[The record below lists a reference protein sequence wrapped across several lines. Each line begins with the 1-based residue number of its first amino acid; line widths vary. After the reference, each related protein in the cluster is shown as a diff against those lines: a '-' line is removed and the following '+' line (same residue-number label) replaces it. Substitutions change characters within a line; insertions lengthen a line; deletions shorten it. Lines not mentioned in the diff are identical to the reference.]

1 MSDQSDPSAAAAM
14 PGDHEPGFFSDEFD
28 LLFPPT
34 FGDSAIEDIFA
45 SWDEFQV
52 PDVSNDASEG
62 ALLETTIASDTF
74 TQIQPTETP
83 IPDPLDV
90 PSNAQ
95 SMDWNGIFDG
105 QFEATTEP
113 LDTTGLPLDVSFNT
127 SDELEFSLTD
137 RVPLPLHDASADLYI
152 APTFGPAANPVFP
165 IWSQFSV
172 SFFLFKH

>member
-14 PGDHEPGFFSDEFD
+14 PGDHEPDFFSDEFD

-62 ALLETTIASDTF
+62 ALLETTIVSN

-83 IPDPLDV
+83 IPDLLAKYTVSYLDAHWTI
-90 PSNAQ
+90 N
-95 SMDWNGIFDG
+95 
-105 QFEATTEP
+105 
-113 LDTTGLPLDVSFNT
+113 
-127 SDELEFSLTD
+127 FS
-137 RVPLPLHDASADLYI
+137 
-152 APTFGPAANPVFP
+152 
-165 IWSQFSV
+165 
-172 SFFLFKH
+172 

>member
-14 PGDHEPGFFSDEFD
+14 PGDHEPDFFSDEFD

-62 ALLETTIASDTF
+62 ALLETTISSD

-83 IPDPLDV
+83 IPDLLDV

-95 SMDWNGIFDG
+95 STDWNATFDG
-105 QFEATTEP
+105 QFEATPEP
-113 LDTTGLPLDVSFNT
+113 LDTTGFPLNVVFNT
-127 SDELEFSLTD
+127 SDELEFFPTD
-137 RVPLPLHDASADLYI
+137 VNVPLPLHNASVDPYI
-152 APTFGPAANPVFP
+152 ASTFGPVANPVLP
-165 IWSQFSV
+165 IWPQFSV
-172 SFFLFKH
+172 SFLLFKH